1 MNPLSNWIRK
11 ALTRRQIKQTGKRTR
26 KIEYVEIP
34 PSERLVYTV
43 QFCLISLAAL
53 TAIEI
58 VHIIALK
65 SFNQSIFSTI
75 SGIIGTLIGVFLAK

>member
-1 MNPLSNWIRK
+1 
-11 ALTRRQIKQTGKRTR
+11 
-26 KIEYVEIP
+26 
-34 PSERLVYTV
+34 
-43 QFCLISLAAL
+43 LAAL

>member
-11 ALTRRQIKQTGKRTR
+11 ALTKRQIKQTGKKAR

-34 PSERLVYTV
+34 PSERLVYAV

-58 VHIIALK
+58 AHIITLK
-65 SFNQSIFSTI
+65 SFNQTVFSTI
-75 SGIIGTLIGVFLAK
+75 SGLIGTIIGVFLAK

>member
-1 MNPLSNWIRK
+1 MNLLSNWIRK
-11 ALTRRQIKQTGKRTR
+11 ALTRRQIKHARRPR

-34 PSERLVYTV
+34 PSERLVYAV

-58 VHIIALK
+58 AHIIALK
-65 SFNQSIFSTI
+65 SFNQTVFSAI
-75 SGIIGTLIGVFLAK
+75 SGLIGTLVGVFLAK

>member
-1 MNPLSNWIRK
+1 MNPLSSWIRK

-43 QFCLISLAAL
+43 QFCLIS
-53 TAIEI
+53 IEI
-58 VHIIALK
+58 VHIIVLK